1 MPPPLRALF
10 FSHDRRGLGHIR
22 RTLALADNLLDHMQ
36 HCTVMV
42 VTGSRMAHAFRM
54 RPRLDYVKLPSVA
67 TFAGGVLASGTLDV
81 PHDEILKIREELLLQ
96 TTRLF
101 QPDVLLLGSPPLTEY
116 CEITR
121 TVAYVRANMPQT
133 AIVLNLR
140 DIPDDPAR
148 ADELWGRQSVQDM
161 LEKNYDRI
169 LVHGSRCVYDL
180 PKEYGFTDKI
190 SSKTFFCG
198 YVPRSCNPVSGEVI
212 RRKLCSPDHKLLVLT
227 VGGGVDGSPL
237 IEQCLAAVSSD
248 SALNEVHTLAI
259 LGPDMPLAHSATLR
273 VKYANNTNISF
284 LDFVEP
290 ASDYFAAADVIIS
303 MGGYNT
309 LCEISAL
316 RKCVIVIP
324 RVHQSTE
331 QFVRARRFADL
342 GLVQMLHPDEAA
354 PVRIA
359 AAIVDAIRQPWVP
372 SQSLEFGDGATFA
385 RMVQEI
391 ATSRNVKGAWA

>member
-1 MPPPLRALF
+1 MPKPLRALF
-10 FSHDRRGLGHIR
+10 FSHDRRGLGHLR
-22 RTLALADNLLDHMQ
+22 RTLALADNLLDHIQ

-42 VTGSRMAHAFRM
+42 VTGSRMAHAFRT
-54 RPRLDYVKLPSVA
+54 RPGLDYVKLPSVTRCA
-67 TFAGGVLASGTLDV
+67 DGIQASGTLDV
-81 PHDEILKIREELLLQ
+81 PFDEILKMREELLLQ

-101 QPDVLLLGSPPLTEY
+101 RPDVLLLGSPPLTEY

-148 ADELWGRQSVQDM
+148 AHELWGKESIQDR
-161 LEKNYDRI
+161 LVSDYDRI
-169 LVHGSRCVYDL
+169 LVHGAQRVYDL
-180 PKEYGFTDKI
+180 PKQYGFTNKI

-198 YVPRSCNPVSGEVI
+198 YVPRSITPASSEVI
-212 RRKLCSPDHKLLVLT
+212 RGRLRLQEHKLLVLT
-227 VGGGVDGSPL
+227 VGGGIDGTPL
-237 IEQCLAAVSSD
+237 IEQCLAAVTTD

-259 LGPDMPLAHSATLR
+259 LGPDMPAAHSALLR
-273 VKYANNTNISF
+273 AKYASNSNITF
-284 LDFVEP
+284 FDFVEP

-316 RKCVIVIP
+316 RKSVIVIP
-324 RVHQSTE
+324 RVHHSSE
-331 QFVRARRFADL
+331 QFVRSRRFADL
-342 GLVQMLHPDEAA
+342 GLVQMLHPDEAT

-359 AAIVDAIRQPWVP
+359 EAIVEAIRQPRIP
-372 SQSLEFGDGATFA
+372 SQNLEFGDGATFA
-385 RMVQEI
+385 HMVQEI
-391 ATSRNVKGAWA
+391 ADLRNIKVAAA